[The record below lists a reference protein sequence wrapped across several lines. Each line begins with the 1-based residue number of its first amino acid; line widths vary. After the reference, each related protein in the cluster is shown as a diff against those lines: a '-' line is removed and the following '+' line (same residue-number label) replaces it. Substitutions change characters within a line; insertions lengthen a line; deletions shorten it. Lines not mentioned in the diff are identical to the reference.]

1 MTTAYKVL
9 GMTCGGCANSVTRA
23 IKAAAPGT
31 EVEVDLQAKKVSV
44 TGTADETTI
53 AKAVADAG
61 FEFAGP
67 AA

>member
-1 MTTAYKVL
+1 MTTAYTVL
-9 GMTCGGCANSVTRA
+9 GMTCGGCANSVSRA

-31 EVEVDLQAKKVSV
+31 EVDVDLEAKKVSV
-44 TGTADETTI
+44 TGDADEATV
-53 AKAVADAG
+53 ARAVADAG